1 MSSTD
6 VPVKRVDRTIWLWGL
21 LYFIAYTPYAG
32 LVKAMSA
39 GRLPGLAGIDGLELL
54 PSALVG
60 TLVTLPVYLLFLG
73 WWRYARVPSRAVI
86 LSGFGTSLIIATTTL
101 AYCFHGISVLFAL
114 LLLRGGMLIIAPITD
129 LIGRRRVRWFSS
141 VALIISLSAVGLG
154 IIATNNHQLSLAA
167 IINLAVYLIGYQ
179 IRLPQMTRYAKVEEP
194 ETTRFYFVG
203 EIMVTLIFL
212 ALIPLAGA
220 ALGVESLRRGLTLV
234 VSGSTTANVG
244 FLIGILYATLYV
256 FTTFIYLDRREN
268 TFCMAMNCCSSLLAG
283 MAASYGLSRVLG
295 MPPPA
300 WFELTGVGMIM
311 IALMFLS
318 PLHHIPEWIFATAMQ
333 RLPFG
338 NIRKGS

>member
-1 MSSTD
+1 MSRSD
-6 VPVKRVDRTIWLWGL
+6 PPVKRVDRTIWLWGF

-39 GRLPGLAGIDGLELL
+39 GKLPGLAGIDGLELL
-54 PSALVG
+54 PSVLAG
-60 TLVTLPVYLLFLG
+60 TLVTLPIYVLLMG
-73 WWRYARVPSRAVI
+73 WWRYARVPSWPVV
-86 LSGFGTSLIIATTTL
+86 LSGFGTALIIATTTL
-101 AYCFHGISVLFAL
+101 AYAFHGISVLFAL

-141 VALIISLSAVGLG
+141 VALVISLSAVLLG
-154 IIATNNHQLSLAA
+154 IVATDNHRLSLAA
-167 IINLAVYLIGYQ
+167 IVNLVIYLIGYQ
-179 IRLPQMTRYAKVEEP
+179 IRLPQMTKYAKVEEP
-194 ETTRFYFVG
+194 QTTRTYFVG
-203 EIMVTLIFL
+203 EIMVTLLFL
-212 ALIPLAGA
+212 ALIPLTGA

-256 FTTFIYLDRREN
+256 FTTLIYLDRREN

-283 MAASYGLSRVLG
+283 MTASYALTRVLG
-295 MPPPA
+295 MATPR

-318 PLHHIPEWIFATAMQ
+318 PLHHIPEWMYAAAVQ